1 MRGAARARRPKIKIA
16 PPDPARL
23 EWVSPPRWSRDNPR
37 GTTIIFLDVDGVLN
51 RTTKKNVQ
59 LEGALLDRLAR
70 VALVAE
76 SHIVL
81 SSVWRLHGDL
91 RALAAVATSERS
103 CASGRRAT
111 CGPKLAPGDC
121 WRPCACARS
130 VTGSS
135 GTAAA

>member
-91 RALAAVATSERS
+91 RARLLRSLSERRLVCCES
-103 CASGRRAT
+103 II
-111 CGPKLAPGDC
+111 
-121 WRPCACARS
+121 ACAIPTRNAHAS
-130 VTGSS
+130 HSMRNS
-135 GTAAA
+135 ES